1 MFPIPIFVLQ
11 GAAKNRS
18 TISAIANDFVDREGT
33 STFEWNM
40 AIETVDTTHV
50 VSWEV
55 WVSVPILRMW
65 TTFPDCAPEVLV
77 NILQALN
84 YETAWLSHA
93 SLVQEMS
100 SSSRWLLEMSLGI
113 GEEEGDAILSLL
125 VPDRSETPEREVKV
139 QEVVGVEV
147 EEL

>member
-1 MFPIPIFVLQ
+1 MRRCLKQRYWPLELSLLEVIKSFVDLLLYIKPVASRIPFTRGLMFPIPIFVLQ

-65 TTFPDCAPEVLV
+65 TTFPD
-77 NILQALN
+77 
-84 YETAWLSHA
+84 
-93 SLVQEMS
+93 
-100 SSSRWLLEMSLGI
+100 
-113 GEEEGDAILSLL
+113 
-125 VPDRSETPEREVKV
+125 
-139 QEVVGVEV
+139 
-147 EEL
+147 